1 MNFISEKIIGYEIK
15 SIILERK
22 IALIIFS
29 TGMKLNNLKK
39 QLEIGNFSPYRR
51 YLHWKKNNKQIN
63 ILSAP
68 LREFIKF
75 RKKLRSLFG
84 NYYETL
90 ICVFPNNPHIINL
103 HAPAST
109 ITRIKS
115 MNKWRPQQATK
126 RETQIFRRNN
136 LDRII
141 LYIYY
146 F

>member
-39 QLEIGNFSPYRR
+39 QLEVYVNFSPYRR

-75 RKKLRSLFG
+75 RKKNEGVYL
-84 NYYETL
+84 ETD
-90 ICVFPNNPHIINL
+90 ICL
-103 HAPAST
+103 S
-109 ITRIKS
+109 
-115 MNKWRPQQATK
+115 
-126 RETQIFRRNN
+126 
-136 LDRII
+136 
-141 LYIYY
+141 
-146 F
+146 